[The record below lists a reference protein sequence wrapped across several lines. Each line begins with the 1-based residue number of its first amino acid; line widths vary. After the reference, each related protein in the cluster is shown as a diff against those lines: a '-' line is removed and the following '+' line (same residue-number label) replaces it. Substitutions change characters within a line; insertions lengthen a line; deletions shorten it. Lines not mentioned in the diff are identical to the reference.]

1 MSSASRAAPQP
12 SRALQ
17 PPRRPPRPHRA
28 HRARSVNRGRCACN
42 GEVA

>member
-17 PPRRPPRPHRA
+17 PSRRPPRP

-42 GEVA
+42 GEAA